1 MPDFLLP
8 DLGEGLEEAEVIA
21 WRVKPGDRVAVDQVI
36 AEVET
41 AKAVVEV
48 PVPYAGVVAAL
59 HAAAGSTISVGQPL
73 LTVEAEE
80 PAAGFREPG
89 VVVPEQSQATANG
102 LADADARG
110 AATGDTATEDTAA
123 TGAAATGAATGDAAT
138 EDTAATGAVAGDAPV
153 SGDEASGS
161 VLIGYG
167 TGSLAGAAPTRSRRG
182 RRRAGGPAVAPPAGA
197 PPARPARPAAPPP
210 GTPAPSVPAPSVP
223 ATSGPAAPP
232 AAPDRPRRVAVISP
246 LVRKEARDAGLDL
259 TTLTGTGPA
268 GVISREDVRLA
279 ITGRAAE
286 QEPPAPNV
294 DAETGTGERRI
305 PLRGARRAAA
315 DKLSR
320 SRREIPEATVWVDV
334 DATDLVETRRALNTA
349 DPKRPVSLLAL
360 LARFTILG
368 LRRYPELNARIERD
382 EIIVPERVNLG
393 FAAQTDHG
401 LVVPVVHDAHR
412 LTTRDLSARL
422 AERTTAA
429 RERRLTP
436 ADLAGGTFTV
446 NNYGVFGVDGSAAII
461 NHPEVAILGMGRVI
475 DRPWVVAGQL
485 TVRKVTELTLAF
497 DHRAC
502 DGGTAGGFLRYV
514 ADCIESPTTAL
525 GDM

>member
-1 MPDFLLP
+1 MADFLLP
-8 DLGEGLEEAEVIA
+8 DLGEGLSEAEVIS
-21 WRVKPGDRVAVDQVI
+21 WRVSPGDRVSVDQVI

-59 HAAAGSTISVGQPL
+59 HATPGSVISVGQPL
-73 LTVEAEE
+73 ITV
-80 PAAGFREPG
+80 
-89 VVVPEQSQATANG
+89 
-102 LADADARG
+102 
-110 AATGDTATEDTAA
+110 TEDAA
-123 TGAAATGAATGDAAT
+123 M
-138 EDTAATGAVAGDAPV
+138 AGEVD
-153 SGDEASGS
+153 GGEEASGS

-167 TGSLAGAAPTRSRRG
+167 TTVAPARPRRG
-182 RRRAGGPAVAPPAGA
+182 RRRGA
-197 PPARPARPAAPPP
+197 NGA
-210 GTPAPSVPAPSVP
+210 PAPSVPSEPPAPSETSAPSVP
-223 ATSGPAAPP
+223 SGLA
-232 AAPDRPRRVAVISP
+232 DSQRSSRVPVISP
-246 LVRKEARDAGLDL
+246 LARKEARDAGLDL
-259 TTLTGTGPA
+259 TALTGTGPD
-268 GVISREDVRLA
+268 GVVSRRDIREA
-279 ITGRAAE
+279 IAE
-286 QEPPAPNV
+286 RTTRRQSVVV
-294 DAETGTGERRI
+294 DADASTAATGFSTGATGTGETGTGERRI
-305 PLRGARRAAA
+305 PLRGARRAVA

-334 DATDLVETRRALNTA
+334 DATDLVETRRALNAA
-349 DPKRPVSLLAL
+349 DSSRPVSLLAL
-360 LARFTILG
+360 LGRFTILG
-368 LRRYPELNARIERD
+368 LRRYPELNARIEGD
-382 EIIVPERVNLG
+382 EIVVPDAVNLG

-422 AERTTAA
+422 AERTAGA
-429 RERRLTP
+429 RDRRLSP

-461 NHPEVAILGMGRVI
+461 NHPEVAILGLGRVI

-485 TVRKVTELTLAF
+485 TVRKVTELTLSF

-514 ADCIESPTTAL
+514 ADCIESPAVAL

>member
-21 WRVKPGDRVAVDQVI
+21 WRVKAGDRVAVDQVI

-48 PVPYAGVVAAL
+48 PVPYAGVVTAL
-59 HAAAGSTISVGQPL
+59 HAEAGGTVSVGQPL
-73 LTVEAEE
+73 LTVTADD

-89 VVVPEQSQATANG
+89 VVVPAHATAAANG
-102 LADADARG
+102 
-110 AATGDTATEDTAA
+110 
-123 TGAAATGAATGDAAT
+123 
-138 EDTAATGAVAGDAPV
+138 VAG
-153 SGDEASGS
+153 GEEASGS

-167 TGSLAGAAPTRSRRG
+167 TTAAPARSRRG
-182 RRRAGGPAVAPPAGA
+182 RRRGA
-197 PPARPARPAAPPP
+197 A
-210 GTPAPSVPAPSVP
+210 
-223 ATSGPAAPP
+223 AAPP
-232 AAPDRPRRVAVISP
+232 AAPGRTGRVAVISP

-259 TTLTGTGPA
+259 ASLTGTGPA
-268 GVISREDVRLA
+268 GVVSRRDVRQA
-279 ITGRAAE
+279 IAERAA
-286 QEPPAPNV
+286 PKPS
-294 DAETGTGERRI
+294 TGTEAGERRI

-334 DATDLVETRRALNTA
+334 DATALVETRRALNAA
-349 DPKRPVSLLAL
+349 DPARPVSLLAL
-360 LARFTILG
+360 LARFAVLG
-368 LRRYPELNARIERD
+368 VRRYPELNARIEQD

-412 LTTRDLSARL
+412 MTTRDLSARL
-422 AERTTAA
+422 AERTAAA
-429 RERRLTP
+429 RERRLAP

-475 DRPWVVAGQL
+475 DRPWVIDGQL
-485 TVRKVTELTLAF
+485 TVRKVAELTLAF

-514 ADCIESPTTAL
+514 ADRIESPATAL

>member
-1 MPDFLLP
+1 VADFLLP
-8 DLGEGLEEAEVIA
+8 DLGEGLSEAEVIA
-21 WRVKPGDRVAVDQVI
+21 WRVSPGDRVSVDQVI

-59 HAAAGSTISVGQPL
+59 HATPGSVVSVGQPL
-73 LTVEAEE
+73 ISVTEDG
-80 PAAGFREPG
+80 GFREPG
-89 VVVPEQSQATANG
+89 VVVPEQVPG
-102 LADADARG
+102 G
-110 AATGDTATEDTAA
+110 GDGGEVD
-123 TGAAATGAATGDAAT
+123 GGEVDGG
-138 EDTAATGAVAGDAPV
+138 E
-153 SGDEASGS
+153 EASGS

-167 TGSLAGAAPTRSRRG
+167 TTVAPARTRRG
-182 RRRAGGPAVAPPAGA
+182 RRRGAVGAAPAGA
-197 PPARPARPAAPPP
+197 ALPAASATLAPS
-210 GTPAPSVPAPSVP
+210 TPA
-223 ATSGPAAPP
+223 AASAS
-232 AAPDRPRRVAVISP
+232 AAASAASDRVAVVSP
-246 LVRKEARDAGLDL
+246 LARKEARDAGLDL
-259 TTLTGTGPA
+259 AALTGTGPE
-268 GVISREDVRLA
+268 GVVSRRD
-279 ITGRAAE
+279 IRAAIAE
-286 QEPPAPNV
+286 RSMQRQSAVV
-294 DAETGTGERRI
+294 DAGAGAAAAGIGAGATGTGSTRTGSTGTGSVGTGERRI
-305 PLRGARRAAA
+305 PLRGARRAVA

-334 DATDLVETRRALNTA
+334 DATDLVETRRALNGA
-349 DPKRPVSLLAL
+349 DSSRPVSLLAL
-360 LARFTILG
+360 LGRFTILG
-368 LRRYPELNARIERD
+368 LRRYPELNARIEGD
-382 EIIVPERVNLG
+382 EIIVPDAVNLG

-422 AERTTAA
+422 AERTAGA
-429 RERRLTP
+429 RDRRLSP

-475 DRPWVVAGQL
+475 DRPWVVEGQL
-485 TVRKVTELTLAF
+485 TVRKVTELTLSF

-514 ADCIESPTTAL
+514 ADCIESPAVAL

>member
-8 DLGEGLEEAEVIA
+8 DLGEGLDEAEVIA
-21 WRVKPGDRVAVDQVI
+21 WHVKPGDRVTVDQVI

-48 PVPYAGVVAAL
+48 PVPYEGVVSVL
-59 HAAAGSTISVGQPL
+59 HAAPGGTITVGQPL
-73 LTVEAEE
+73 ITVTADE
-80 PAAGFREPG
+80 PTGGDPATGFREPG
-89 VVVPEQSQATANG
+89 AIT
-102 LADADARG
+102 ADANS
-110 AATGDTATEDTAA
+110 E
-123 TGAAATGAATGDAAT
+123 
-138 EDTAATGAVAGDAPV
+138 
-153 SGDEASGS
+153 EASGS

-167 TGSLAGAAPTRSRRG
+167 TTAAAPARSRRG
-182 RRRAGGPAVAPPAGA
+182 RRRNPGGAPLSAA
-197 PPARPARPAAPPP
+197 PPARRASPE
-210 GTPAPSVPAPSVP
+210 
-223 ATSGPAAPP
+223 PP
-232 AAPDRPRRVAVISP
+232 ASSGRVAVISP
-246 LVRKEARDAGLDL
+246 VVRKEAKDAGLEL
-259 TTLTGTGPA
+259 ASLTGTGPA
-268 GVISREDVRLA
+268 GVITRPDVRQA
-279 ITGRAAE
+279 IAERAARSRPVA
-286 QEPPAPNV
+286 PP
-294 DAETGTGERRI
+294 DADPAANAAASGTAATGTRVSGADALATGATGPGTRRI
-305 PLRGARRAAA
+305 PLRGARRAVAE
-315 DKLSR
+315 KLSR

-334 DATDLVETRRALNTA
+334 DATALVETRRALNAA
-349 DPKRPVSLLAL
+349 DQARPVSLLAL

-368 LRRYPELNARIERD
+368 LRRYPELNARIEQD
-382 EIIVPERVNLG
+382 EIVIPEGVNLG

-401 LVVPVVHDAHR
+401 LVVPVVADAHR

-422 AERTTAA
+422 AERATAA
-429 RERRLTP
+429 RERRLAP

-475 DRPWVVAGQL
+475 DRPWVVDGQL

>member
-1 MPDFLLP
+1 MADFLLP
-8 DLGEGLEEAEVIA
+8 DLGEGLSEAEVIS
-21 WRVKPGDRVAVDQVI
+21 WRVSPGDRVSVDQVI

-59 HAAAGSTISVGQPL
+59 HATPGSVISVGQPL
-73 LTVEAEE
+73 ITV
-80 PAAGFREPG
+80 
-89 VVVPEQSQATANG
+89 
-102 LADADARG
+102 
-110 AATGDTATEDTAA
+110 TEDAA
-123 TGAAATGAATGDAAT
+123 M
-138 EDTAATGAVAGDAPV
+138 AGEVD
-153 SGDEASGS
+153 GGEEASGS

-167 TGSLAGAAPTRSRRG
+167 TTVAPARPRRG
-182 RRRAGGPAVAPPAGA
+182 RRRGA
-197 PPARPARPAAPPP
+197 NGA
-210 GTPAPSVPAPSVP
+210 PAPSVPSEPPAPSETSAPSVP
-223 ATSGPAAPP
+223 SGLA
-232 AAPDRPRRVAVISP
+232 DSQRSSRVPVISP
-246 LVRKEARDAGLDL
+246 LARKEARDAGLDL
-259 TTLTGTGPA
+259 TALTGTGPD
-268 GVISREDVRLA
+268 GVVSRRDIREA
-279 ITGRAAE
+279 IAE
-286 QEPPAPNV
+286 RTTRRQSVVV
-294 DAETGTGERRI
+294 DADASTAATGFSTGATGTGETGTGERRI
-305 PLRGARRAAA
+305 PLRGARRAVA

-334 DATDLVETRRALNTA
+334 DATDLVETRRALNAA
-349 DPKRPVSLLAL
+349 DSSRPVSLLAL
-360 LARFTILG
+360 LGRFTILG
-368 LRRYPELNARIERD
+368 LRRYPELNARIEGD
-382 EIIVPERVNLG
+382 EIVVPDAVNLG

-422 AERTTAA
+422 AERTAGA
-429 RERRLTP
+429 RDRRLSP

-461 NHPEVAILGMGRVI
+461 NHPEVAILGLGRVI

-485 TVRKVTELTLAF
+485 TVRKVTELTLSF

-514 ADCIESPTTAL
+514 ADCIESSAVAL

>member
-8 DLGEGLEEAEVIA
+8 DLGEGLEEAEVLA
-21 WRVKPGDRVAVDQVI
+21 WRVEPGDLVTVDQVI

-48 PVPYAGVVAAL
+48 PVPYTGVVAAL
-59 HAAAGSTISVGQPL
+59 HVAPGSTVSVGQPL
-73 LTVEAEE
+73 ITVTTDEH
-80 PAAGFREPG
+80 
-89 VVVPEQSQATANG
+89 V
-102 LADADARG
+102 
-110 AATGDTATEDTAA
+110 
-123 TGAAATGAATGDAAT
+123 
-138 EDTAATGAVAGDAPV
+138 VAGGARDAQA

-167 TGSLAGAAPTRSRRG
+167 TTSAPARTRRG
-182 RRRAGGPAVAPPAGA
+182 LRRGVTGAPPAGA
-197 PPARPARPAAPPP
+197 PSARPGVPRTVPPPAPATAAP
-210 GTPAPSVPAPSVP
+210 GRR
-223 ATSGPAAPP
+223 
-232 AAPDRPRRVAVISP
+232 RPVAVISP

-259 TTLTGTGPA
+259 ASLTGTGPEGVVSRRDVRQAIAELAARQRQPAVPDA
-268 GVISREDVRLA
+268 GVV
-279 ITGRAAE
+279 T
-286 QEPPAPNV
+286 
-294 DAETGTGERRI
+294 TGTGVDTAGIAATGAGERRI

-334 DATDLVETRRALNTA
+334 DATELTEARRALNAT
-349 DPKRPVSLLAL
+349 DPARPVSLLAL
-360 LARFTILG
+360 LARFAILG

-382 EIIVPERVNLG
+382 EIVVPERVNLG
-393 FAAQTDHG
+393 FAAQTGHG
-401 LVVPVVHDAHR
+401 LVVPVVPDAHR

-422 AERTTAA
+422 AERTAAA
-429 RERRLTP
+429 RERRLAP

-461 NHPEVAILGMGRVI
+461 NYPEVAILGMGRVI
-475 DRPWVVAGQL
+475 DRPWVVDGQL

-514 ADCIESPTTAL
+514 ADCIESPATAL